1 MKKESEDRRQETGAP
16 NGQARVKI
24 LEEDHVRRIA
34 VFSEK
39 LQEFRSCRSYR
50 IKKIETCPG
59 PDFLKRVFSE
69 KLKN

>member
-39 LQEFRSCRSYR
+39 LQEFRSCR